1 MALDPITL
9 AALAA
14 AGGSSV
20 LSAGAQFGADRALA
34 KGMVPDE
41 WKAYLEE
48 LEASGYGMNPEQR
61 GLLQADQTAMR
72 AGALADAEARQRAVA
87 AAGNMDARG
96 LFMQDLATQQ
106 AQAQMMNEQ
115 TRTEKTLDVEAEAAK
130 QAMIM
135 ELQQRMADQEAA
147 KKAAFWRM
155 LGATAE
161 AGSTAVG
168 GFASADAAAKA
179 NTQFLEEQAKNREAM
194 MMASIYSGVPMTA
207 ADPSMVVD
215 PTAYGA

>member
-1 MALDPITL
+1 MDPITM
-9 AALAA
+9 ALI
-14 AGGSSV
+14 AGGASAAIG
-20 LSAGAQFGADRALA
+20 AGAQYGADRATA

-72 AGALADAEARQRAVA
+72 AGALTDAEARQRAVA
-87 AAGNMDARG
+87 AAGGMDARG

-115 TRTEKTLDVEAEAAK
+115 TRTEKALDVEAEASK

-135 ELQQRMADQEAA
+135 ELQQRFADQKAAEQAA
-147 KKAAFWRM
+147 KWRL
-155 LGATAE
+155 LGGVAE
-161 AGSTAVG
+161 AGATAVG
-168 GFASADAAAKA
+168 GYASADAAAKA
-179 NTQFLEEQAKNREAM
+179 NTQFLQEQAKNREAM
-194 MMASIYSGVPMTA
+194 MMAGIYGYVPPSPI
-207 ADPSMVVD
+207 DPSLIGV
-215 PTAYGA
+215 